1 MTWITSQVYILAFFV
16 ANSQY
21 HIFAFKI
28 PLYENHIAQIN
39 VIKVLPSIYSLRPE
53 KKAGTISQ
61 LTFTSSKSTIV
72 ILEKAVKYV
81 QR

>member
-1 MTWITSQVYILAFFV
+1 MLTDHMNYESSIYFSIFRSKFPASHFYILQ
-16 ANSQY
+16 ND
-21 HIFAFKI
+21 
-28 PLYENHIAQIN
+28 IAQIN

-53 KKAGTISQ
+53 KKAGTTSQ